1 MIKGKQSL
9 QLLKDSQ
16 SVLEKKY
23 LVHDYTSMIDTDEFY
38 VPLAL
43 LKSKR
48 RIDYSEMLKIYS
60 VEEVKR

>member
-1 MIKGKQSL
+1 MIKGKQFL

-23 LVHDYTSMIDTDEFY
+23 LVHDYTSVIDTDEFY

-43 LKSKR
+43 LKSKG
-48 RIDYSEMLKIYS
+48 RIYYSEMLKKCS
-60 VEEVKR
+60 VEEEKR